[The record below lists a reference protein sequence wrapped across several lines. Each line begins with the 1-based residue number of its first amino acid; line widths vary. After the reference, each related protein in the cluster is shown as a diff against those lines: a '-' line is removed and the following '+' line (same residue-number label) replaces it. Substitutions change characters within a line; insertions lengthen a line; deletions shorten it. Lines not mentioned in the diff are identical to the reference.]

1 MTQPTTEP
9 QQVPM
14 QAVIEALQQRVAADA
29 LTIAS
34 QQALIAQLATQAEGQ
49 SS

>member
-1 MTQPTTEP
+1 MSQPTAEP

-14 QAVIEALQQRVAADA
+14 QAVIEALQQRVADDA

-34 QQALIAQLATQAEGQ
+34 QRALIAQLTAQPQG
-49 SS
+49 

>member
-34 QQALIAQLATQAEGQ
+34 QRALIAQLTAQPQ
-49 SS
+49 D